1 LVRRTGGGTKL
12 VFQNEYA
19 GSLSLYSILRGADYA
34 ADGLVD
40 FFSIPGVQI
49 GGVAGLVV
57 TLSLLVIRG
66 FLIPRTTYK
75 ELKLASDEAIKRL
88 TDENR
93 DWKNAWLLE
102 QQSRVL
108 RDRQFDT
115 LIEISK
121 TTQEL
126 VRANQRGV
134 A

>member
-1 LVRRTGGGTKL
+1 
-12 VFQNEYA
+12 
-19 GSLSLYSILRGADYA
+19 
-34 ADGLVD
+34 VD